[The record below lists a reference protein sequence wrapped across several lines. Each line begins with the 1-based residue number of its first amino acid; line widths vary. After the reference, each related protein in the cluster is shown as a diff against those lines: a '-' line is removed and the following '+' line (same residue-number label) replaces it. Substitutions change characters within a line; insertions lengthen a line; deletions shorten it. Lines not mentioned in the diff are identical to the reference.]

1 MQSTCGECF
10 WAGSSFAAQV
20 SHGCLLRHTH
30 ILCFCNVCVCV
41 WIESECQHRM
51 YFGLPQSSGVLG
63 WPNYSIK
70 LQKVLRTRAHIGID
84 PQKLTKIDCIDTMP
98 TTCAIIPSMPCV
110 CYLCALHGG
119 LGKAEGWVM
128 LYGDCSG
135 CWCMHMEKSCYGWPQ
150 LNSYWAWQ
158 MAEGGANGK
167 GE

>member
-1 MQSTCGECF
+1 MGIIKRWSYD
-10 WAGSSFAAQV
+10 
-20 SHGCLLRHTH
+20 HHCLLEVGS
-30 ILCFCNVCVCV
+30 NVFYVKK
-41 WIESECQHRM
+41 
-51 YFGLPQSSGVLG
+51 P
-63 WPNYSIK
+63 PIK

-135 CWCMHMEKSCYGWPQ
+135 C
-150 LNSYWAWQ
+150 
-158 MAEGGANGK
+158 
-167 GE
+167 